1 MRKEVA
7 HKIFAKGNGGT
18 VFSAKIT
25 PKKSRQKPV
34 IKIDNDQRSF
44 ATFLKIHT
52 TINIW
57 SNLRLLIF
65 RVFEF
70 SRPN

>member
-25 PKKSRQKPV
+25 PKNLVKAQFLQIDKKP
-34 IKIDNDQRSF
+34 
-44 ATFLKIHT
+44 
-52 TINIW
+52 
-57 SNLRLLIF
+57 
-65 RVFEF
+65 
-70 SRPN
+70 